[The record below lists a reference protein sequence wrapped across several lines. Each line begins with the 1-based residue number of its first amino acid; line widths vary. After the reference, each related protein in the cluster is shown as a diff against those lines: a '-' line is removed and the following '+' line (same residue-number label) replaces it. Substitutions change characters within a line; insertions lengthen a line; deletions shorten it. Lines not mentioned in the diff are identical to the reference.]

1 MRILAINPGST
12 STKIAV
18 FEDEENV
25 FHENISHPA
34 EYLEKYPA
42 IQDQLLFRKEM
53 IIKVLGK
60 KGFPLESF
68 HVFVG
73 RGGGMVPCAG
83 GVYKIN
89 KLLLEHSHRWTRHPS
104 VLGAILVDEFAHIN
118 NVPAFIVDSPD
129 TDELQDIARI
139 SGMKEFP
146 RESRF
151 HALNQ
156 KEVAR
161 RAAKS
166 IDKTYQTVNLVVAHI
181 GGGIS
186 VGAHREGKVIDVTD
200 ILNGDAPMAPTRA
213 GQVPSKTWIEMCF
226 SGNYTK
232 KEMEDFVSKNGGVIN
247 HLGTSDM
254 LEVERCIDAGDTY
267 AKLVYDAMIYQI
279 GKNIGAYATVLHGKV
294 DAVVITGGMVRSPYL
309 QNTLESM
316 ISYIAPV
323 IMYPGE
329 FEMEA
334 LAGGA
339 LRVMRGEEESLYY
352 TGKPVHGGFVC

>member
-12 STKIAV
+12 STKTAV
-18 FEDEENV
+18 FEDEEKV
-25 FHENISHPA
+25 FQENISHTA

-42 IQDQLLFRKEM
+42 IPDQLPFRKQVIQE
-53 IIKVLGK
+53 VLEK
-60 KGFPLESF
+60 RGFPLESF

-73 RGGGMVPCAG
+73 RGGGLIPCAG
-83 GVYKIN
+83 GVYKIEE
-89 KLLLEHSHRWTRHPS
+89 LLLEYARRWTKHPS
-104 VLGAILVDEFAHIN
+104 VLGALLANEFAQIKK
-118 NVPAFIVDSPD
+118 VPAFIVDPPD
-129 TDELQDIARI
+129 IDELQDLARI
-139 SGMKEFP
+139 SGLKDFP

-166 IDKTYQTVNLVVAHI
+166 MGKTYETVNLVVAHI

-186 VGAHREGKVIDVTD
+186 VGAHREGRAVDVTD
-200 ILNGDAPMAPTRA
+200 IINGDAPMAPTRA
-213 GQVPSKTWIEMCF
+213 GQVASKAWIEMCF

-254 LEVERCIDAGDTY
+254 LEVERRIQRGDPY
-267 AKLVYDAMIYQI
+267 ARIVYDGMIYHV
-279 GKNIGAYATVLHGKV
+279 GKNIGAYAAVLHGKV
-294 DAVVITGGMVRSPYL
+294 DAVVLTGGMVRSPYVQAAL
-309 QNTLESM
+309 KSM
-316 ISYIAPV
+316 VVFIAPV
-323 IMYPGE
+323 ILYPGE

-339 LRVMRGEEESLYY
+339 LRVMRKEEEPLSY
-352 TGKPVHGGFVC
+352 TGEPVHKGF

>member
-1 MRILAINPGST
+1 MRILVINPGST

-18 FEDEENV
+18 FEDEEKV
-25 FHENISHPA
+25 FQENIGHPA

-42 IQDQLLFRKEM
+42 IQDQLPFRKEV
-53 IIKVLGK
+53 IIEVLKK
-60 KGFPLESF
+60 KGFPPESF
-68 HVFVG
+68 HVFSA
-73 RGGGMVPCAG
+73 RGGGLVPCVG
-83 GVYKIN
+83 GVYKIEEI
-89 KLLLEHSHRWTRHPS
+89 LLDHARSWTKHPAA
-104 VLGAILVDEFAHIN
+104 LGALLANEFAKIN
-118 NVPAFIVDSPD
+118 KVPAFIVDPPD
-129 TDELQDIARI
+129 VDELQDVARI

-156 KEVAR
+156 KEAAR

-166 IDKTYQTVNLVVAHI
+166 MGKSYGTVNLVVAHI
-181 GGGIS
+181 GGGVS
-186 VGAHREGKVIDVTD
+186 VGAHREGKAIDVTD
-200 ILNGDAPMAPTRA
+200 IINGDSPMAPTRA
-213 GQVPSKTWIEMCF
+213 GQIAAQTWIELCF

-232 KEMEDFVSKNGGVIN
+232 KEMENFISKNGGVIN

-254 LEVERCIDAGDTY
+254 LEVERRIEAGDTY
-267 AKLVYDAMIYQI
+267 AKLVYDGMIYQI

-309 QNTLESM
+309 RDTLEAM

-323 IMYPGE
+323 IVYPGE

-339 LRVMRGEEESLYY
+339 LRVMKGEEEPLHY
-352 TGKPVHGGFVC
+352 TGQPVHREF